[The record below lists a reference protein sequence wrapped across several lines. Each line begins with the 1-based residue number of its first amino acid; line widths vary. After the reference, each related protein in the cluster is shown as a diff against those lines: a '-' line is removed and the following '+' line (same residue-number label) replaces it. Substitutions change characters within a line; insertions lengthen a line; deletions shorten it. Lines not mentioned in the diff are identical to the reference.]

1 MPADQIA
8 TTLRDLAATLPEGA
22 RLPSVRELMREHG
35 ASPVTV
41 QRAITAL
48 AAEGVLVPRPGRG
61 TFVAAPPVRNGAPD
75 LAWQEVA
82 LGVPRSDDGG
92 LAELLAVPPEGTLAL
107 SSGYLDPQLQP
118 TAALGA
124 ALARAGRRPG
134 AWERGPVEGV
144 AALRAWFAREA
155 GGRFGGH
162 DVVICPGGQAALVT
176 AVRALA
182 PPGGAVVVESPTYR
196 GALAAVR
203 AAGLTPVPVP
213 SDADGV
219 RPAMLAD
226 ALARTGARVAYLQPL
241 HANPHG
247 ADLSAERR
255 AEVMEVAARAGA
267 FLIEDDWARDL
278 TIDGPAPAPLAADDA
293 DGHIVYVRSLS
304 KGASPGLRIAAVA
317 ARGPA
322 GARLRAARIVEDL
335 FVSAPLQHAALELVS
350 SPGWRRH
357 LKALRE
363 GCASAATRSPGAGR
377 ALRRGGALARADRR
391 AASVAAAA
399 GRHRRG
405 RARRRRGARGRHRQR
420 LPARAS
426 RPSRPARTCGSPSAA
441 RRRTSS
447 SRASAGSPRFC
458 ARRSRVRTATPA
470 PAGASPRADVGGA

>member
-1 MPADQIA
+1 MPAENIA
-8 TTLRDLAATLPEGA
+8 TALRDLAATLPEGA

-41 QRAITAL
+41 QRAIATL
-48 AAEGVLVPRPGRG
+48 SAEGLVVPRPGRG
-61 TFVAAPPVRNGAPD
+61 TFVAAPPARNGTPD

-82 LGVPRSDDGG
+82 LGAARMADDGG
-92 LAELLAVPPEGTLAL
+92 LAELLATPPGGTLAL
-107 SSGYLDPQLQP
+107 SSGYLDPRLQP
-118 TAALGA
+118 TAAMAA

-155 GGRFGGH
+155 GGRFGAH

-182 PPGGAVVVESPTYR
+182 PAGGSVVVESPTYR

-203 AAGLTPVPVP
+203 AAGLTPIPVP

-219 RPAMLAD
+219 RPEMLAD
-226 ALARTGARVAYLQPL
+226 ALERTGARVAYLQPL

-255 AEVMEVAARAGA
+255 AAVMEVAARSGA

-278 TIDGPAPAPLAADDA
+278 TIDGPAPAPLAADDP
-293 DGHIVYVRSLS
+293 DGHVVYVRSLS
-304 KGASPGLRIAAVA
+304 KGASPGLRVAAVA

-322 GARLRAARIVEDL
+322 GVRLRSARIVEDL
-335 FVSAPLQHAALELVS
+335 FVSAPLQLAALELVS

-357 LKALRE
+357 LKALR
-363 GCASAATRSPGAGR
+363 AGLR
-377 ALRRGGALARADRR
+377 DRRDALAGALSEHFGTG
-391 AASVAAAA
+391 AAWHVPTGGLHMWLRLPDGTDEAGLVAAAA
-399 GRHRRG
+399 
-405 RARRRRGARGRHRQR
+405 RAGVMV
-420 LPARAS
+420 
-426 RPSRPARTCGSPSAA
+426 
-441 RRRTSS
+441 
-447 SRASAGSPRFC
+447 AGC
-458 ARRSRVRTATPA
+458 RRSFAAEPTGPHLRLTFGGA
-470 PAGASPRADVGGA
+470 PPDVLVEGVERLAGALTPR

>member
-1 MPADQIA
+1 MPADLIA
-8 TTLRDLAATLPEGA
+8 TALRDLAATLPEGA

-41 QRAITAL
+41 QRAIATL
-48 AAEGVLVPRPGRG
+48 SAEGLVVPRPGRG
-61 TFVAAPPVRNGAPD
+61 TFVAAPPARNGDARPR
-75 LAWQEVA
+75 LAGGRA
-82 LGVPRSDDGG
+82 RRRADGG
-92 LAELLAVPPEGTLAL
+92 RRRAGRAAGHAARRERSRSPPATSTRE
-107 SSGYLDPQLQP
+107 LQP
-118 TAALGA
+118 TAAMAA

-155 GGRFGGH
+155 GGRFGAH

-182 PPGGAVVVESPTYR
+182 PPGGSVVVESPTYR

-219 RPAMLAD
+219 RPEMLAD
-226 ALARTGARVAYLQPL
+226 ALERTGARVAYLQPL

-255 AEVMEVAARAGA
+255 AAVMEVAARSGA

-278 TIDGPAPAPLAADDA
+278 TIDGPAPAPLAADDP
-293 DGHIVYVRSLS
+293 DGHVVYVRSLS
-304 KGASPGLRIAAVA
+304 KGASPGLRVAAVA

-322 GARLRAARIVEDL
+322 GVRLRSARIVEDL
-335 FVSAPLQHAALELVS
+335 FVSAPLQLAALELVS

-357 LKALRE
+357 LKALRAGLRE
-363 GCASAATRSPGAGR
+363 RRDALAGALSEHFGAG
-377 ALRRGGALARADRR
+377 AVWHVPTGGLHMWLRLPDGTDEAGL
-391 AASVAAAA
+391 VAAAA
-399 GRHRRG
+399 
-405 RARRRRGARGRHRQR
+405 RAGVIV
-420 LPARAS
+420 
-426 RPSRPARTCGSPSAA
+426 
-441 RRRTSS
+441 
-447 SRASAGSPRFC
+447 AGC
-458 ARRSRVRTATPA
+458 RRSFAAEPTGPHLRLTFGGA
-470 PAGASPRADVGGA
+470 PADVLVEGVERLAGALRVLELGT

>member
-1 MPADQIA
+1 M
-8 TTLRDLAATLPEGA
+8 
-22 RLPSVRELMREHG
+22 
-35 ASPVTV
+35 
-41 QRAITAL
+41 
-48 AAEGVLVPRPGRG
+48 
-61 TFVAAPPVRNGAPD
+61 
-75 LAWQEVA
+75 
-82 LGVPRSDDGG
+82 
-92 LAELLAVPPEGTLAL
+92 
-107 SSGYLDPQLQP
+107 
-118 TAALGA
+118 
-124 ALARAGRRPG
+124 
-134 AWERGPVEGV
+134 
-144 AALRAWFAREA
+144 
-155 GGRFGGH
+155 
-162 DVVICPGGQAALVT
+162 
-176 AVRALA
+176 RALA
-182 PPGGAVVVESPTYR
+182 PPGGPVVVESPTYR

-219 RPAMLAD
+219 RPALLAD
-226 ALARTGARVAYLQPL
+226 ALERTGARVAYLQPL

-293 DGHIVYVRSLS
+293 DGHVVYVRSLS

-363 GCASAATRSPGAGR
+363 GLRERRDALSGALAEHFG
-377 ALRRGGALARADRR
+377 AERGLARADRR
-391 AASVAAAA
+391 AAPVAAAA

-405 RARRRRGARGRHRQR
+405 GLVAAAARAGVIVSR

-426 RPSRPARTCGSPSAA
+426 RPSRPARTCG
-441 RRRTSS
+441 
-447 SRASAGSPRFC
+447 
-458 ARRSRVRTATPA
+458 
-470 PAGASPRADVGGA
+470 